1 MRRSGLVVVLD
12 FVVALYI
19 YAVVVVD
26 AVVDD
31 FLVTPLLVYVKG
43 GGFV

>member
-12 FVVALYI
+12 FVVAL